1 MGQDGTILNEI
12 LKNEYEV
19 HGVCRI
25 DSEEIKLENFKKKY
39 CKNLHLIDLSKKN
52 EVGEIIKKIDPEI
65 IINFAGETNVINP
78 WENVRETFEQNF
90 FIVSNILEE
99 IKKINT
105 DIFFFQSSSSL
116 MYARSNEIKIDENSN
131 FSPMYPYGISK
142 LSSHLLVNEYRKKF
156 NIKCSSGI
164 FFNHES
170 PYRNEK
176 FLSKKVSNF
185 VKKIL
190 LGEDLKINLNN
201 LNIYR
206 DISHAEDFMKGV
218 KIIVENKVNEDFI
231 FSSGELISMK
241 KFVNLFFE
249 MFNLNFEDYLIYSEE
264 NNETYKIY
272 GDNSKLK
279 SLGWNPEFRIE
290 DLVRQMVEI
299 S

>member
-1 MGQDGTILNEI
+1 
-12 LKNEYEV
+12 
-19 HGVCRI
+19 
-25 DSEEIKLENFKKKY
+25 
-39 CKNLHLIDLSKKN
+39 
-52 EVGEIIKKIDPEI
+52 
-65 IINFAGETNVINP
+65 
-78 WENVRETFEQNF
+78 
-90 FIVSNILEE
+90 
-99 IKKINT
+99 
-105 DIFFFQSSSSL
+105 
-116 MYARSNEIKIDENSN
+116 
-131 FSPMYPYGISK
+131 
-142 LSSHLLVNEYRKKF
+142 LVNEYRKKF

>member
-1 MGQDGTILNEI
+1 
-12 LKNEYEV
+12 
-19 HGVCRI
+19 
-25 DSEEIKLENFKKKY
+25 
-39 CKNLHLIDLSKKN
+39 
-52 EVGEIIKKIDPEI
+52 
-65 IINFAGETNVINP
+65 
-78 WENVRETFEQNF
+78 
-90 FIVSNILEE
+90 
-99 IKKINT
+99 
-105 DIFFFQSSSSL
+105 